1 MRNPTRGCAVA
12 KANGKD
18 ISRWQVLPLWAAL
31 GVFFLAPLAI
41 IVAVSFGT
49 KGQPLAGVDW
59 IGQFRSGAFLE
70 NYRRT
75 FSSLYLW
82 IFWRSLWM
90 AIVTTLL
97 CLLVSYPVAYYIAV
111 AAPRKWKGALL
122 ALCVIPFWTS
132 FLVRTYAWVLILRT
146 HGVLNESLVW
156 LGVLDDTSRLDLLFT
171 QTSVLIG
178 LVYGELPFMIL
189 PLYASIEKLDL
200 NLLEA
205 ASDLGAGR
213 LSRFCRVT
221 FPLTLPGVAA
231 GVVLV
236 FIPSIGQFVVSD
248 LLGGAKSM
256 LIGNLIQNQFGA
268 ARNQPFGSAL
278 AMELIAVVMLLL
290 LAYAA
295 YARRRGWEAL

>member
-1 MRNPTRGCAVA
+1 MPDRNAR
-12 KANGKD
+12 D
-18 ISRWQVLPLWAAL
+18 SSRWQVLPLWLVL

-41 IVAVSFGT
+41 IVAVSVAT
-49 KGQPLAGVDW
+49 KGQPLGTIDW
-59 IGQFRSGAFLE
+59 VEHIRSGAFLE
-70 NYRRT
+70 NYRRS
-75 FSSLYLW
+75 FDPLYLR

-90 AIVTTLL
+90 AVVTTVL

-111 AAPRKWKGALL
+111 GASRKWKGALL

-146 HGVLNESLVW
+146 HGVLNETLVS
-156 LGVLDDTSRLDLLFT
+156 LGVIDDTSRLSLLFT

-189 PLYASIEKLDL
+189 PLYASMEKLDL
-200 NLLEA
+200 GLLEA

-213 LSRFCRVT
+213 MSRFIRVT
-221 FPLTLPGVAA
+221 LPLTLPGIAA

-278 AMELIAVVMLLL
+278 ALELIAVVMLLL

-295 YARRRGWEAL
+295 YAKRRGWETL